1 MCWSNTNVASDCT
14 GPQKQLCPYR
24 PAHPQR
30 LGAFA
35 EPLQEAAL
43 DMGNALGMNLHP
55 GENQAKAK
63 TADANP
69 LEMAAEYPLLDRRH
83 LLAGT
88 LDTCGTSARRC
99 QVSCFVFP
107 RLNKNHAVTLD
118 LAQSLINRQNQFY
131 LLIRPNN
138 ARE

>member
-1 MCWSNTNVASDCT
+1 MLPNIGCNLFLNFKSATVTFVDSEHQMCWSNTNVASDCT
-14 GPQKQLCPYR
+14 GPQEQVCPYR

-69 LEMAAEYPLLDRRH
+69 
-83 LLAGT
+83 
-88 LDTCGTSARRC
+88 
-99 QVSCFVFP
+99 VSC
-107 RLNKNHAVTLD
+107 
-118 LAQSLINRQNQFY
+118 QW
-131 LLIRPNN
+131 
-138 ARE
+138 